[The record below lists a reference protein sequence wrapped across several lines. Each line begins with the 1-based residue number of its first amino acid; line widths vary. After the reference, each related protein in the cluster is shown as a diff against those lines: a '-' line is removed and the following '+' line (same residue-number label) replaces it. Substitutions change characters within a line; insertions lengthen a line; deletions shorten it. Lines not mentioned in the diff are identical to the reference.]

1 MFRSELRCGE
11 MEIRIVTKSLKR
23 QLDKVVLHE
32 QVENG
37 VAISNN
43 LSANQVD
50 QQFKTPRKVF
60 RIK

>member
-1 MFRSELRCGE
+1 